1 MNPTLE
7 DIEAFRALLAALGPL
22 PLAALLR
29 ELGVI
34 LFNREV
40 IRWRVLVDISDE
52 LIDAEMLAVRERLIE
67 RVIHRKPPAVLASRT
82 TLKQQRRLQRRK
94 RS

>member
-1 MNPTLE
+1 MVSATAE
-7 DIEAFRALLAALGPL
+7 DVQAFRALLKALGPL

-29 ELGVI
+29 ELGAV

-40 IRWRVLVDISDE
+40 IRWRVLVDIADE
-52 LIDAEMLAVRERLIE
+52 LVDAEMLAVRERLIE
-67 RVIHRKPPAVLASRT
+67 RALERKPPALLESRPSHEA
-82 TLKQQRRLQRRK
+82 RRLKRRK

>member
-1 MNPTLE
+1 VTPTLE

-52 LIDAEMLAVRERLIE
+52 LIDGEMLAVRERLIE
-67 RVIHRKPPAVLASRT
+67 RVLERKPPAVLASRT
-82 TLKQQRRLQRRK
+82 KEQRRHARRK